1 MSLHDG
7 HRERMR
13 AQLRQRGLADME
25 PHQILEVVL
34 FYAQPRGDTNA
45 LAHVLID
52 RFGTLAAVL
61 DAPCEELLK
70 VPGVGEGTATF
81 LHMLPQLLGAYMHSK
96 EEARPVLD
104 SAEAAGR
111 YFIPLFIG
119 ISHEELHMASL
130 NDKRQL
136 IRSVKITDGIVNS
149 APVMVKRII
158 AEAIAANATG
168 VILAHNHPA
177 GLALPSREDRAAT
190 FQIHR
195 ALRQINVQLL
205 DHLVIYHTDF
215 VSMAQSGDFVQL

>member
-7 HRERMR
+7 HRERIR
-13 AQLRQRGLADME
+13 AQLRRRGLADME

-34 FYAQPRGDTNA
+34 YYTQPRKDTNA
-45 LAHVLID
+45 LAHLLID

-61 DAPCEELLK
+61 DAPYEELLK
-70 VPGVGEGTATF
+70 VPGVGETTATF
-81 LHMLPQLLGAYMHSK
+81 LRMLPQLFGVYLRSK

-104 SAEAAGR
+104 SAEAAGQ
-111 YFIPLFIG
+111 YFIPYFIG
-119 ISHEELHMASL
+119 IQNEEFHMASL
-130 NDKRQL
+130 DDKRQL
-136 IRSVKITDGIVNS
+136 IRSIKITDGIVNS

-158 AEAIAANATG
+158 AETIASNATG

-177 GLALPSREDRAAT
+177 GLALPSQADRTAT

-195 ALRQINVQLL
+195 ALKQINVQLL